1 MHHRDVP
8 PGAPPMFT
16 AIAADDPLF
25 VGGRID
31 LCADRLAA
39 KRPAELHIDDR
50 GGHGFG
56 MRKQSGTRRRPT
68 AKLGPPGKRCHEHC
82 GPHR

>member
-39 KRPAELHIDDR
+39 KRPAEPHIDDR
-50 GGHGFG
+50 GATA
-56 MRKQSGTRRRPT
+56 SG
-68 AKLGPPGKRCHEHC
+68 
-82 GPHR
+82 

>member
-1 MHHRDVP
+1 MHHRDVLS
-8 PGAPPMFT
+8 GAPPMFT
-16 AIAADDPLF
+16 AIAADTPLL

-50 GGHGFG
+50 GATA
-56 MRKQSGTRRRPT
+56 SG
-68 AKLGPPGKRCHEHC
+68 
-82 GPHR
+82 